1 MGICIEFYCSFGQGL
16 TWLLLSLVLFPPP
29 CFLCM
34 PQGYGLGSEF
44 RPADDQIAI
53 VKLIKCLDHKKA
65 KEIKSKS
72 LGRKLKSFL
81 SSHTHT
87 HTRAQLAHTHNR
99 THRHAD
105 MHSLGTRNETEV
117 ESFIDELF
125 DQLTAGHCP
134 AEDTA
139 CFHLRVWSLV
149 LVFYCLIDSIFT
161 LRAHFHLVIP
171 WHFPVRS
178 IRLMVS
184 ASATAF

>member
-1 MGICIEFYCSFGQGL
+1 
-16 TWLLLSLVLFPPP
+16 
-29 CFLCM
+29 
-34 PQGYGLGSEF
+34 
-44 RPADDQIAI
+44 
-53 VKLIKCLDHKKA
+53 
-65 KEIKSKS
+65 
-72 LGRKLKSFL
+72 
-81 SSHTHT
+81 
-87 HTRAQLAHTHNR
+87 
-99 THRHAD
+99 